1 MESMLST
8 KGVPV
13 EAVDVAA
20 EFGVDRGP
28 FGAVGLFHVKGK
40 MGEKQKE
47 REKPQPLFWCTVVWA
62 AIKLRLPPFLSRV
75 T

>member
-1 MESMLST
+1 MLST

-28 FGAVGLFHVKGK
+28 FGAVELFH
-40 MGEKQKE
+40 
-47 REKPQPLFWCTVVWA
+47 
-62 AIKLRLPPFLSRV
+62 RLWEEV
-75 T
+75 